1 MNTLTTTVITPRTLM
16 AMTRDTLTRPLLMA
30 LITSANRY
38 EWASAERIEELV
50 ELLSD
55 PVNMRKFMYYA
66 LPTERER
73 VLTMHMYGLAGCIL
87 EPHELAEFMTRKP
100 DTQVTESM
108 LPRLELLIREH
119 LSVVFGMTAER
130 LDEVSQDFLACLD
143 LEDRTRLA
151 LYRLEVRQ
159 ISQLTALTLSEFRA
173 LGLSDALFRDV
184 RRALAEKKF
193 SFR

>member
-1 MNTLTTTVITPRTLM
+1 
-16 AMTRDTLTRPLLMA
+16 
-30 LITSANRY
+30 
-38 EWASAERIEELV
+38 V
-50 ELLSD
+50 E
-55 PVNMRKFMYYA
+55 
-66 LPTERER
+66 
-73 VLTMHMYGLAGCIL
+73 
-87 EPHELAEFMTRKP
+87 
-100 DTQVTESM
+100 
-108 LPRLELLIREH
+108 
-119 LSVVFGMTAER
+119 
-130 LDEVSQDFLACLD
+130 LACLD